1 LTDAEAALLVCPRCG
16 GPTRPH
22 VLWFDETYN
31 EVHYRFHS
39 ALEAAATTGLLII
52 VGTSGATHLPN
63 QVALLAKSRGAL
75 VIDVNIDANVFSRL
89 ALAEPEGFFIQQAA
103 ATALPALVQALVGAL
118 VPEESASEGFWNDP
132 VRFGH

>member
-1 LTDAEAALLVCPRCG
+1 LPSQVPAKGLYDRLTDAEVALRVCPCCG

-39 ALEAAATTGLLII
+39 TLEAAATTGVRII
-52 VGTSGATHLPN
+52 VGTNLPN
-63 QVALLAKSRGAL
+63 QVALLAKSKGAL
-75 VIDVNIDANVFSRL
+75 VIDVNIEANVFSRL

-103 ATALPALVQALVGAL
+103 VTALPVLVQALAGAL
-118 VPEESASEGFWNDP
+118 GPE
-132 VRFGH
+132 